1 MISCL
6 KLPGGVPF
14 FAIVLAAANCVVK
27 PRWHTV
33 PITMSDAA
41 PPRASP
47 LTSALAGLAALV
59 VGLGLGRFAYTPLLP
74 ALVTAGWFTPGEAA
88 GLGAANLISYLV
100 GAMIARPLGR
110 AVALPLLMRGSMLAT
125 AASLLVCGFRPGLVV
140 FGGMRALAGVTGGVL
155 MVLGPPSLL
164 AAVPPARRGR
174 VGGIVFAGVG
184 IGIVAAS
191 SALPAL
197 LRAGVPTA
205 WFGLAGAAAAFT
217 AIGWRGWPP
226 SPPPPPP
233 HDGAAAR
240 PLRWLVIAY
249 GVNAIPVIPHM
260 ILISDYVARGLGT
273 GVAAGSA
280 AFVVYG
286 IGAALGPIAGGW
298 IGDRLGFRRT
308 LDLAIVVQASAILI
322 PALLPTAPAAFV
334 SALLVGSL
342 TPGIPPLVLN
352 RAVELAG
359 PAGAARFWRAAT
371 IAFALGQAFGAWSTA
386 AAFAWLERHPP
397 LFVAGAVMAVIS
409 LALLPRDRAPDR

>member
-1 MISCL
+1 MPE
-6 KLPGGVPF
+6 LPGGVPF
-14 FAIVLAAANCVVK
+14 LLIVLAAANCAVK
-27 PRWHTV
+27 PRWHTR
-33 PITMSDAA
+33 PITMSRIPD
-41 PPRASP
+41 PHPSVLVP
-47 LTSALAGLAALV
+47 ALAGLAALF

-74 ALVTAGWFTPGEAA
+74 ALITAGWFTPGEAA
-88 GLGAANLISYLV
+88 GLGAANLIAYLV

-110 AVALPLLMRGSMLAT
+110 VVALPALMRGAMLAT
-125 AASLLVCGFRPGLVV
+125 AASLAICGLRPGLIV
-140 FGGMRALAGVTGGVL
+140 FGALRAFAGLTGGVL

-184 IGIVAAS
+184 IGIVSAS
-191 SALPAL
+191 AALPAL
-197 LRAGVPTA
+197 LRVGVATA
-205 WFGLAGAAAAFT
+205 WYGLALGALLFA

-226 SPPPPPP
+226 APPPPPP

-240 PLRWLVIAY
+240 PLRWLVLAY

-260 ILISDYVARGLGT
+260 ILISDYVARGLDT

-286 IGAALGPIAGGW
+286 IGAAIGPIAGGW

-308 LDLAIVVQASAILI
+308 LDLAVVVQASAILL
-322 PALLPTAPAAFV
+322 PAIVPTTPAAFL

-371 IAFALGQAFGAWSTA
+371 IAFAIGQAVGAWSTA
-386 AAFAWLERHPP
+386 AAFARLERHPP
-397 LFVAGAVMAVIS
+397 LFIAAAAIAVVS
-409 LALLPRDRAPDR
+409 LALLPRDPSRGK